1 MKDEKKWT
9 KWIYWFTF
17 AVAVIFVYKT
27 LDNYVAIS
35 GWIKN
40 LLGILMPFI
49 LAILVAYL
57 FYIPCRKFEQWYKK
71 SKFKLINKKAR
82 SLSVFTVYLIATIL
96 IIVIIN
102 VILPTISKSF
112 IELASNL
119 PNYYENAKK
128 FIEGQPDDS
137 ILSQINAQ
145 EIINRI
151 QDIDLSQIFSIEKVW
166 EYIKSA
172 LGIVDI
178 LFAAFVTI
186 VVSIYILIER
196 REIMKFIQKLSRAL
210 FKEETSNNL
219 GKYFEKTN
227 EIFFKFISSQI
238 LDGIIV
244 GIILSIAMSIMG
256 VKYAV
261 LLGFMIGLFN
271 IIPYFGA
278 IIAVIIA
285 IIITM
290 FTGGIAQAVWTAIII
305 IILQQI
311 DANIINPKIVG
322 NSLRLS
328 QILIIFAVTFGGAYF
343 GILGMF
349 LSVPIIAVLKILLQD
364 YIEYK
369 NHKLDKA

>member
-1 MKDEKKWT
+1 MT
-9 KWIYWFTF
+9 KQ
-17 AVAVIFVYKT
+17 
-27 LDNYVAIS
+27 
-35 GWIKN
+35 
-40 LLGILMPFI
+40 
-49 LAILVAYL
+49 
-57 FYIPCRKFEQWYKK
+57 R
-71 SKFKLINKKAR
+71 
-82 SLSVFTVYLIATIL
+82 
-96 IIVIIN
+96 
-102 VILPTISKSF
+102 
-112 IELASNL
+112 
-119 PNYYENAKK
+119 
-128 FIEGQPDDS
+128 
-137 ILSQINAQ
+137 
-145 EIINRI
+145 NR
-151 QDIDLSQIFSIEKVW
+151 
-166 EYIKSA
+166 
-172 LGIVDI
+172 
-178 LFAAFVTI
+178 
-186 VVSIYILIER
+186 
-196 REIMKFIQKLSRAL
+196 
-210 FKEETSNNL
+210 
-219 GKYFEKTN
+219 KYFEKTN

-328 QILIIFAVTFGGAYF
+328 PILIIFAVTVGGAYF
-343 GILGMF
+343 GFLGMF